1 MIGTNICKLRKK
13 RKLTLSEL
21 AEKAKVSK
29 SYLSNIER
37 DINKNPS
44 VQVLKKIALV
54 LDVDLST
61 LLTINTNAE
70 MKHAPEREWIEFIF
84 ELKKAGVEKEK
95 IHEYQI
101 LIDFIK
107 WSNSRDG

>member
-1 MIGTNICKLRKK
+1 MIGTNINKLRKK

-21 AEKAKVSK
+21 SEKTKISK

-37 DINKNPS
+37 NINKNPS
-44 VQVLKKIALV
+44 IQVLEKIALV
-54 LDVDLST
+54 LDVNFNA
-61 LLTINTNAE
+61 LLTTNRNIE
-70 MKHAPEREWIEFIF
+70 IKSPTEQEWIDFIC

-95 IHEYQI
+95 LHEYQV